1 MNGPNNLKSKDLK
14 TEALVLKRTNFGE
27 TDRVLSI
34 LTPEGKKS
42 VLAKGVRKERSRLA
56 GGIEMFCL
64 SDVVL
69 HFGRGELAVL
79 TSARQ
84 KKFYKNLLTDIE
96 SLELASEILKRVSKA
111 AEHTDSPEFF
121 KILNA
126 CLAALDL
133 GKNSETVLT
142 WFYFNLA
149 KSMGEQI
156 NLFYDGDGEKL
167 EAGTKYNW
175 DSMEKCLKKN
185 PAGAISANEIKLM
198 RLMMAS
204 DLALVLKVKDTEEM
218 MPELLYIAKTLN
230 QI

>member
-1 MNGPNNLKSKDLK
+1 MSEVRDLK

-27 TDRVLSI
+27 TDRVLSV

-69 HFGRGELAVL
+69 HSGRGDLAVL

-84 KKFYKNLLTDIE
+84 KKFYKNLLTDIGL
-96 SLELASEILKRVSKA
+96 LELASEILKRVSRA
-111 AEHTDSPEFF
+111 AEQTDNPEFF
-121 KILNA
+121 KILKS
-126 CLAALDL
+126 CLEALNEK
-133 GKNSETVLT
+133 KNPETVLT

-149 KSMGEQI
+149 KATGEQI
-156 NLFYDGDGEKL
+156 NLFYDGSGEKL
-167 EAGTKYNW
+167 RADGKYNW
-175 DSMEKCLKKN
+175 DSMEKCFKEN
-185 PAGAISANEIKLM
+185 SAGKIAANEIKFM
-198 RLMMAS
+198 RLMVAG
-204 DLALVLKVKDTEEM
+204 DLALVLKVKDADEM